1 MAQEFF
7 KRLLPKTDV
16 FSRGLYANP
25 FYAVPQK
32 VISALAKHDIP
43 FHGHTSTRLTANDL
57 QAANLIFC
65 MEQAHEELLLD
76 RYAQYTDKIWL
87 LTDFAYD
94 KRKDIEDPISL
105 EGHTFEK
112 VADKLYQTCQAAAKR
127 IEQDFSTQK

>member
-7 KRLLPKTDV
+7 KRLLPKTYV

-25 FYAVPQK
+25 SYVVPQK
-32 VISALAKHDIP
+32 VITALAKHDIS
-43 FHGHTSTRLTANDL
+43 FNGHTSTPLSADDL
-57 QAANLIFC
+57 QTADLIFC
-65 MEQAHEELLLD
+65 MEQKHEEFLLD

-94 KRKDIEDPISL
+94 KRKDIEDPVSF
-105 EGHTFEK
+105 EGRMFEK
-112 VADKLYQTCQAAAKR
+112 TADQLYQTCQAAARR